1 MQTDRV
7 SSAQPAAPAIEKL
20 AGRGGIG
27 SGGGL
32 RAWSRT
38 KTRTSEE
45 RRLSTRKQILLQ
57 IICLLI
63 TLTVIFPILWI
74 LSISVDPRGLT
85 RPDGLKLIPPGISF
99 DAYGQV
105 IARPTSNPIS
115 FLELARNSLII
126 ASVTALVSVGIGL
139 TAGYAFSRM
148 RFRFREA
155 LMLSVLAV
163 LMLPAVATIAPLF
176 VLLTRIQIGDFV
188 LGRTIL
194 GVIIAI
200 TASVLPFAIWNLK
213 GYLDTIP
220 KDLEEAAAV
229 DGATRNQTFMKI
241 VIPLAKPAI
250 AVTAFLGFIAGWTE
264 FYFSVIFLSD
274 VKQFTLSIALNGM
287 VGQYATQTPWSQFAA
302 FSILFALPVSV
313 VYFFAQKYIIGGL
326 AVGGVKG

>member
-7 SSAQPAAPAIEKL
+7 SQAQPTAPALEKL

-32 RAWSRT
+32 RAWSRSRT
-38 KTRTSEE
+38 KTSEE
-45 RRLSTRKQILLQ
+45 RRLSTGKQILLQ
-57 IICLLI
+57 LICLFI
-63 TLTVIFPILWI
+63 TFTVLFPVLWI
-74 LSISVDPRGLT
+74 VSISVDPRGLT
-85 RPDGLKLIPPGISF
+85 RPDGLNLIPPGISF
-99 DAYGQV
+99 DAYSQV

-115 FLELARNSLII
+115 FLELARNSFII
-126 ASVTALVSVGIGL
+126 ASATALVSVSIGL

-155 LMLSVLAV
+155 LMISVLAV

-229 DGATRNQTFMKI
+229 DGATRNQTFIKI
-241 VIPLAKPAI
+241 VVPLAKPAI

-274 VKQFTLSIALNGM
+274 VKQFTLSLALNGM

-302 FSILFALPVSV
+302 FSILFALPVSI

>member
-1 MQTDRV
+1 MQTERV
-7 SSAQPAAPAIEKL
+7 SGAGQAPAMDRP
-20 AGRGGIG
+20 ASRGGIG
-27 SGGGL
+27 TRLRVRSRRSSG
-32 RAWSRT
+32 
-38 KTRTSEE
+38 E
-45 RRLSTRKQILLQ
+45 RRLSTGKQIGLQ
-57 IICLLI
+57 LICLFV
-63 TLTVIFPILWI
+63 TLTVLFPILWI
-74 LSISVDPRGLT
+74 ISISVDPRGLT
-85 RPDGLKLIPPGISF
+85 RPDGLNLIPPGFSL
-99 DAYGQV
+99 DAYSKV
-105 IARPTSNPIS
+105 IAQPTSNPIS
-115 FLELARNSLII
+115 FLELARNSFII
-126 ASVTALVSVGIGL
+126 ASATSLLSVGIGL
-139 TAGYAFSRM
+139 TAGYAFSRI

-188 LGRTIL
+188 VGRTIL
-194 GVIIAI
+194 GVVIAI

-220 KDLEEAAAV
+220 RDLEEAAAV
-229 DGATRNQTFMKI
+229 DGATRNQSFLKI
-241 VIPLAKPAI
+241 VLPLAKPAI

-326 AVGGVKG
+326 ALGGVKG

>member
-1 MQTDRV
+1 MQTEPVARV
-7 SSAQPAAPAIEKL
+7 AQDPPL
-20 AGRGGIG
+20 ARLGSRGGVMA
-27 SGGGL
+27 GL
-32 RAWSRT
+32 RVRT
-38 KTRTSEE
+38 RKSSGE
-45 RRLSTRKQILLQ
+45 RRLSTRKQIGLQ
-57 IICLLI
+57 LICLFI
-63 TLTVIFPILWI
+63 TFTVLFPVLWVV
-74 LSISVDPRGLT
+74 SMSVDPRGLT
-85 RPDGLKLIPPGISF
+85 RPDGLNLIPPGLSF
-99 DAYGQV
+99 DAYGKV
-105 IARPTSNPIS
+105 IAQPTSNPIS
-115 FLELARNSLII
+115 FLELARNSFFI
-126 ASVTALVSVGIGL
+126 ASATSLLSVGIGL
-139 TAGYAFSRM
+139 TAGYAFSRL

-188 LGRTIL
+188 LGRSLL
-194 GVIIAI
+194 GVIVAI

-229 DGATRNQTFMKI
+229 DGATRNQSFLKI
-241 VIPLAKPAI
+241 VVPLAKPAI

-287 VGQYATQTPWSQFAA
+287 VGQYATQTPWAEFAA